1 MPLTNGRVKRCEAL
15 RGRRIRCTPGSLA
28 ILLLCCP
35 SPAPVGASLTWFL
48 VLDLA
53 LRAAATVFVLA
64 TALRLW
70 AKHRTRPAGVPGLLL
85 CTGLIAYVLAPHL
98 VAGDR
103 TRFTSLLIIA
113 AAVANPGFIWLVA
126 RALFRERAG
135 VDGVQ
140 AFTVGCSV
148 LLGLLF
154 AYDLPQALFGPSP
167 LVELSDRVVPH
178 GVGLTFVLLAIVEAQ
193 RDVRNDLV
201 EPRRRLR
208 VVFVTSIAAY
218 AALVAV
224 VETALRGERP
234 PPSLE
239 LVHVALVAGAS
250 LAAMVL
256 IYRQGDEL
264 FGHATVTLRHEPADA
279 PRPERAGPPPSEPP
293 TRPRG
298 ESAGP
303 LRTELEAWIA
313 RQGFLEPELT
323 IAGLAKILRTQE
335 YKLRRL
341 LNGELGFR
349 NFNDFLHRHRI
360 RVACERLI
368 QPASETSILELSM
381 AVGYRS
387 LATFN
392 RAFREVTGL
401 SPTEYRASK
410 GSSKTT

>member
-1 MPLTNGRVKRCEAL
+1 
-15 RGRRIRCTPGSLA
+15 
-28 ILLLCCP
+28 
-35 SPAPVGASLTWFL
+35 

-53 LRAAATVFVLA
+53 LRAAATVFLLV

-70 AKHRTRPAGVPGLLL
+70 AKHRTRPAGVPGILL
-85 CTGLIAYVLAPHL
+85 CAGIIAYVLAPHL

-113 AAVANPGFIWLVA
+113 GAVANPGFIWLVA

-135 VDGVQ
+135 VDASQ
-140 AFTVGCSV
+140 ALIVGGSV
-148 LLGLLF
+148 LLGLIF
-154 AYDLPQALFGPSP
+154 AYDLPQALFSPSP
-167 LVELSDRVVPH
+167 LLELSDRVIPH
-178 GVGLTFVLLAIVEAQ
+178 GVGLTFVLLAILEAQ

-239 LVHVALVAGAS
+239 LVHLGVVASAS

-256 IYRQGDEL
+256 IYRQGDKL
-264 FGHATVTLRHEPADA
+264 FGHATAAVLQHPFEAPGSGSAAPPSLEPTAPPHPEPAD
-279 PRPERAGPPPSEPP
+279 
-293 TRPRG
+293 
-298 ESAGP
+298 P
-303 LRTELEAWIA
+303 LRVELEAWIA
-313 RQGFLEPELT
+313 RRGFLEPELT
-323 IAGLAKILRTQE
+323 IAGLAKTLRTQE

-360 RVACERLI
+360 REACHRLA
-368 QPASETSILELSM
+368 QPAAEASILELSM

-392 RAFREVTGL
+392 RAFKEVTGL
-401 SPTEYRASK
+401 SPTEYRTRK
-410 GSSKTT
+410 GFSKTT